1 MNKVF
6 LKLNGSSTAPRS
18 SGSTVVITAKQF
30 LGKEG
35 DKPYCSPEKL
45 VDYAKSLRE
54 PEVEQ
59 LDQTVVCMNAGLRTI
74 GTVTTRRDKGGRM
87 YSYLNFVKINATVG
101 LKVILEAGMK
111 ELIADYQDG
120 KIIIGFTLE
129 ELVEEAMN
137 S

>member
-1 MNKVF
+1 MNKIF
-6 LKLNGSSTAPRS
+6 LKLNGTSIVPTG
-18 SGSTVVITAKQF
+18 SGSTVVITAKHF

-35 DKPYCSPEKL
+35 GKTYCSPAKL

-54 PEVEQ
+54 PEIEQ
-59 LDQTVVCMNAGLRTI
+59 LDQAIVCMNAGLRTI

-101 LKVILEAGMK
+101 LKIILEAGMK
-111 ELIADYQDG
+111 DLIADYQDG
-120 KIIIGFTLE
+120 KIVIGFTLE

-137 S
+137 P